1 MSPDCPAL
9 PEPGPA
15 LTTAIS
21 LPTERTPR
29 ESRSLRAA
37 LFLRAAF
44 LALAAAALPVN
55 RFFAATL
62 PRFAVFFLRVTIF
75 FRAAFARAAFF
86 FRFSFFLAMRRVY
99 HSRSA
104 WTTHSPARLA

>member
-21 LPTERTPR
+21 LQTERTTR

-44 LALAAAALPVN
+44 LASDAAALPVN
-55 RFFAATL
+55 RFFAVTL
-62 PRFAVFFLRVTIF
+62 PRFAVFFFRATIF
-75 FRAAFARAAFF
+75 LPAVFARIG
-86 FRFSFFLAMRRVY
+86 FFLRFWFFVAMRKVY
-99 HSRSA
+99 HSRVA
-104 WTTHSPARLA
+104 